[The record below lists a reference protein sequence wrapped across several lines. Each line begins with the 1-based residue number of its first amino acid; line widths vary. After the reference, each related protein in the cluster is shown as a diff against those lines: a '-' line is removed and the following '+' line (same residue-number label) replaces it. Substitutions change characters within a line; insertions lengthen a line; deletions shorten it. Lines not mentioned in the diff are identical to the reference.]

1 MVIIKMSYSIS
12 NTASVP
18 GLSASTQS
26 SLAQGLANNTRVI
39 APPAS
44 TEQQSV
50 AATARVR
57 QGIDGRDLAAMALGT
72 SLTVNSD
79 ALVNIQLQNA
89 LATTFVG
96 GGNIIRYNNC
106 SVTRETNLGT
116 AGTNPLATDPGG
128 QTINAFF
135 GDAALQP
142 WQADFTEVVPG
153 TIVTTPGV
161 FTASTVAN
169 RNIWDPTMQFSV
181 AAQPGGSTYKVT
193 TANPVDG
200 IDYVNVQNGTANVGG
215 GAADTITTTANPLA
229 GVVTLPVGAAATAY
243 LGRQLLGMI
252 IDGAQAA
259 DSLQMSTAAGALGT
273 PFVVPAGPVPSAQLN
288 AAPSGIY
295 VSAADATTVTLSTVG
310 DAPITFT
317 NTGGGNITLTL
328 IMGARFAVC
337 DAQGND
343 VAPSAPLVNDE
354 ITFLNNQ
361 AATAHYLDFGLDT
374 AANARELHDY
384 IFGNSHNRTESK
396 SQLLSLSQLSA
407 NSNVDLFVGTST
419 QNPTTGVISP
429 AAADSAGTHVVFLTD
444 LSQAIAA
451 SDGTG
456 NGRNANVQVI
466 DDQET
471 SMFEVKL
478 LAEWL
483 TDDSTTQGAAA
494 GTFPRMQF
502 TRVQAGMVPAA

>member
-1 MVIIKMSYSIS
+1 MSANDAAG
-12 NTASVP
+12 NTI
-18 GLSASTQS
+18 T
-26 SLAQGLANNTRVI
+26 LANAAGTVSI
-39 APPAS
+39 
-44 TEQQSV
+44 TV
-50 AATARVR
+50 ATAN
-57 QGIDGRDLAAMALGT
+57 LT
-72 SLTVNSD
+72 S
-79 ALVNIQLQNA
+79 
-89 LATTFVG
+89 
-96 GGNIIRYNNC
+96 II
-106 SVTRETNLGT
+106 
-116 AGTNPLATDPGG
+116 
-128 QTINAFF
+128 
-135 GDAALQP
+135 
-142 WQADFTEVVPG
+142 
-153 TIVTTPGV
+153 
-161 FTASTVAN
+161 
-169 RNIWDPTMQFSV
+169 
-181 AAQPGGSTYKVT
+181 
-193 TANPVDG
+193 
-200 IDYVNVQNGTANVGG
+200 
-215 GAADTITTTANPLA
+215 
-229 GVVTLPVGAAATAY
+229 
-243 LGRQLLGMI
+243 
-252 IDGAQAA
+252 
-259 DSLQMSTAAGALGT
+259 
-273 PFVVPAGPVPSAQLN
+273 
-288 AAPSGIY
+288 
-295 VSAADATTVTLSTVG
+295 
-310 DAPITFT
+310 
-317 NTGGGNITLTL
+317 L

-343 VAPSAPLVNDE
+343 VAPSAPLVNDV

-444 LSQAIAA
+444 LSEAIRA

-483 TDDSTTQGAAA
+483 TDDSTTAGAAQ

-502 TRVQAGMVPAA
+502 TRVQAGIVPAA

>member
-1 MVIIKMSYSIS
+1 MSYSIS

-50 AATARVR
+50 AAAARVR

-79 ALVNIQLQNA
+79 ALINIQLRNPV
-89 LATTFVG
+89 ATTFVG
-96 GGNIIRYNNC
+96 GGNIIRFNNA
-106 SVTRETNLGT
+106 SVTRETNLPG
-116 AGTNPLATDPGG
+116 AAPFPGATDPGG
-128 QTINAFF
+128 ETAGF
-135 GDAALQP
+135 DAAGTAAEQ
-142 WQADFTEVVPG
+142 WAADFTEVVEG

-161 FTASTVAN
+161 FTPSTVTD

-181 AAQPGGSTYKVT
+181 AVQPGGSTYKVT
-193 TANPVDG
+193 TVNPVDG
-200 IDYVNVQNGTANVGG
+200 IDYVNVQRQTAAVGG
-215 GAADTITTTANPLA
+215 GAATDTITSGGYTAGA
-229 GVVTLPVGAAATAY
+229 GAQVTVPVTGGAAAY
-243 LGRQLLGMI
+243 LGRNVLGLTLTAAAG
-252 IDGAQAA
+252 GADATVDLTDANAA
-259 DSLQMSTAAGALGT
+259 GIGNQITVAAGASTTFNVAPLG
-273 PFVVPAGPVPSAQLN
+273 FFMSANNAVPDTITLAN
-288 AAPSGIY
+288 AAGT
-295 VSAADATTVTLSTVG
+295 VSITVG
-310 DAPITFT
+310 GA
-317 NTGGGNITLTL
+317 NLTSIIL
-328 IMGARFAVC
+328 IMGARFAVS

-343 VAPSAPLVNDE
+343 VAPSAPLVGDE

-444 LSQAIAA
+444 LNQAIVA

-483 TDDSTTQGAAA
+483 TDDSTTAGAAQ

-502 TRVQAGMVPAA
+502 TRVQAGIPAA

>member
-1 MVIIKMSYSIS
+1 MSYSIS

-79 ALVNIQLQNA
+79 ALINIQLRNPV
-89 LATTFVG
+89 ATTFVG
-96 GGNIIRYNNC
+96 GGNIIRFNNA
-106 SVTRETNLGT
+106 SVTQETGLTGTANLPGGETAGFGAAGT
-116 AGTNPLATDPGG
+116 AGEQWA
-128 QTINAFF
+128 
-135 GDAALQP
+135 
-142 WQADFTEVVPG
+142 ADFTEVVAG

-161 FTASTVAN
+161 FAASTILN
-169 RNIWDPTMQFSV
+169 RNIWDPAMQFSV
-181 AAQPGGSTYKVT
+181 AAAAGGSTYKVT
-193 TANPVDG
+193 TANQVDG
-200 IDYVNVQNGTANVGG
+200 IDYVNVQRGTTAVGG
-215 GAADTITTTANPLA
+215 GAATDTITSGTYTAGA
-229 GVVTLPVGAAATAY
+229 GAQATVPVTGGAAAY
-243 LGRQLLGMI
+243 LGRNVLG
-252 IDGAQAA
+252 
-259 DSLQMSTAAGALGT
+259 LTLTAAVGGATVDFTDANGVAIGNQITLANTDPTTFNVAPLG
-273 PFVVPAGPVPSAQLN
+273 FFMSANDAAGNTITMAN
-288 AAPSGIY
+288 AAGT
-295 VSAADATTVTLSTVG
+295 VSITVATQ
-310 DAPITFT
+310 
-317 NTGGGNITLTL
+317 NLTSIIL
-328 IMGARFAVC
+328 IMGARFAVS

-343 VAPSAPLVNDE
+343 VAPSAPLVGAE

-444 LSQAIAA
+444 LNQAIVA

-483 TDDSTTQGAAA
+483 TDDSTTAGAAQ